1 MNKPVVLMVHGR
13 SQGGKN
19 KAELR
24 ETWVD
29 TFRQGLP
36 ADKAKRLDEIDFRLP
51 FYADELDRLAA
62 QAGAFPADVATRGD
76 PGGVDPEYAAF
87 RLAIATE
94 ALEQAGI
101 DAATVQDEAIAD
113 RGPFQWNWVQKVF
126 QKLEAVPGLSGN
138 MLERFTR
145 DVWIY
150 LKYPVVRDTVNDIVR
165 AEMPSSGELF
175 VVGHS
180 LGSVVAYDV
189 LRGASGISV
198 PLFMTVG
205 SPLGI
210 REIVQRL
217 RPIGHPAVAAKWYN
231 AYDERDI
238 VALRPLDAANF
249 PLDPEVENYGEVQNR
264 TDNAHGIIGYLNN
277 KTVAQRLFDAV
288 LG

>member
-1 MNKPVVLMVHGR
+1 MSKPIILLVHGR

-19 KAELR
+19 RQELR
-24 ETWVD
+24 DTWVD

-36 ADKAKRLDEIDFRLP
+36 ADKAARLGEIDFRLP

-62 QAGAFPADVATRGD
+62 QADAFPADVATRGD
-76 PGGVDPEYAAF
+76 PAGVDPEYAAF
-87 RLAIATE
+87 RLAIAEE
-94 ALEQAGI
+94 ALKQAGI
-101 DAATVQDEAIAD
+101 EAMAVQDEAFTN
-113 RGPFQWNWVQKVF
+113 RGPLQWNWVQKIF

-150 LKYPVVRDTVNDIVR
+150 LKYPVVRDTINDIVR
-165 AEMPSSGELF
+165 AEMPSSGKLI

-189 LRGASGISV
+189 LRNASGISV

-217 RPIGHPAVAAKWYN
+217 RPIGHPAVAAKWFN
-231 AYDERDI
+231 AFDERDI

-249 PLDPEVENYGEVQNR
+249 PLDPEVENYAKVQNR
-264 TDNAHGIIGYLNN
+264 TDNAHGIIGYLND
-277 KTVAQRLFDAV
+277 KTVAERLFDAV